1 MAPQHNS
8 DLTRSSLQVGVSV
21 IEGGQA
27 TAVMSKGTQRIQVI
41 GRSSPLLE
49 GVADLLQL
57 AGYHVDLSSSWAET
71 EYAMQIMPPHLV
83 IVDLSSAALDAVGL
97 VEQIH
102 TAPLLSEVPVLFIS
116 FSGDDR
122 IRELQGR
129 NSNQGDGRF
138 HFYAHTLLSIN
149 GLLDKV
155 ESCLAQPVIG

>member
-1 MAPQHNS
+1 MALQQNS
-8 DLTRSSLQVGVSV
+8 DPTRSSLQVGISV
-21 IEGGQA
+21 VEGGQA

-71 EYAMQIMPPHLV
+71 EYTMQVMPPHLV
-83 IVDLSSAALDAVGL
+83 IVDLSSAALDAVRL
-97 VEQIH
+97 AEQIH
-102 TAPLLSEVPVLFIS
+102 AVPLWSDVPILFIS

-122 IRELQGR
+122 IRDLQGR
-129 NSNQGDGRF
+129 NSERGDGRL
-138 HFYAHTLLSIN
+138 HFYAHTLLSMN

-155 ESCLAQPVIG
+155 ESCLALPSAA